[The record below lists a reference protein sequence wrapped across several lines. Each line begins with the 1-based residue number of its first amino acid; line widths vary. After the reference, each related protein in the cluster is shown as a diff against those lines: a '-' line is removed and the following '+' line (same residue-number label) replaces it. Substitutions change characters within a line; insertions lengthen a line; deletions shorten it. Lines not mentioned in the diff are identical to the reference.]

1 MCQSKNV
8 LCFSFIMFG
17 IVYIEKCKKI
27 IREKGADIFLQQVQL
42 FKCRFEGANTFVQI
56 KLKKFIEGQ
65 KHMIRPHAHIHK
77 IN

>member
-1 MCQSKNV
+1 MTNWLLTKLCKSQISKHK
-8 LCFSFIMFG
+8 
-17 IVYIEKCKKI
+17 YYRKYKK

-42 FKCRFEGANTFVQI
+42 FKCRFEGANTFVQM
-56 KLKKFIEGQ
+56 KLKNFIERQ